1 MIHWYGGYEARAA
14 RATRG
19 LYLRVLS
26 PDKGGG
32 GGILKERPES
42 LFFHFQS
49 SMLNSPSRTVDH

>member
-42 LFFHFQS
+42 FLPFSVFNAKQS
-49 SMLNSPSRTVDH
+49 DSDH